1 MRAQRASRSPD
12 LPDGQLVS
20 WQGATLRVRPVR
32 LRRRSDFCN
41 GTFSL
46 HDLLPWERNR
56 WRRSMKNDR
65 ASPWSF
71 LSDTMERVWCYDN
84 QVSSLNWGMRQH
96 APDGTKGNKFSWKP
110 EEICP
115 GELEPYRVFHF
126 LLAPRGRRR
135 ADSESKE
142 VDGEETEKVRGSL
155 ETHELCRRSSSLKS
169 EMLQELHDAGLPS
182 SSSTSCYSC
191 RTHLQTQQQPHAR
204 CSLRPCHF
212 QGPSH
217 VLRTH
222 TDARPRT
229 TSTCTAERSILPDG
243 AGWNALLNSEWNDAA
258 KEKDSTH
265 RRDIC
270 YLDSPGIGG
279 NFMFLVRRQ
288 FHAVLIRSGPN
299 SLGDMMSME
308 IFENGRYP
316 SQSHSHGRCR
326 NSAKNIKNTERH
338 GYMFDFGDHFGLC
351 FDDSMVTRILLCQQ
365 YVKQITQ
372 DRTRW
377 LKLIYSGGSTSV
389 QKSSDIILSLALY
402 SHCWRMWNYSQWNI
416 RGTDS
421 ADRFRMGNSRCG
433 RYNSCF
439 PYLLSCLP
447 HLVHESKSYIYQNL
461 KKGQQRWHNDNKLP
475 SDNSVLTREIISF
488 PFKTR
493 TTRTTRREDGGR
505 LNWKLRFT
513 EWQFFE
519 HEPTGTEML
528 NHVGRLIRASLR
540 PGPPG
545 AARPG
550 PPGAARLELTA
561 MRLGRLA
568 MRLGR
573 SAMRLGQL
581 PLL

>member
-1 MRAQRASRSPD
+1 MRYERYYTD
-12 LPDGQLVS
+12 
-20 WQGATLRVRPVR
+20 TLY
-32 LRRRSDFCN
+32 
-41 GTFSL
+41 TI
-46 HDLLPWERNR
+46 
-56 WRRSMKNDR
+56 
-65 ASPWSF
+65 
-71 LSDTMERVWCYDN
+71 T
-84 QVSSLNWGMRQH
+84 
-96 APDGTKGNKFSWKP
+96 
-110 EEICP
+110 
-115 GELEPYRVFHF
+115 
-126 LLAPRGRRR
+126 
-135 ADSESKE
+135 
-142 VDGEETEKVRGSL
+142 
-155 ETHELCRRSSSLKS
+155 
-169 EMLQELHDAGLPS
+169 DAGLPS

-204 CSLRPCHF
+204 CSLRPCRF

-377 LKLIYSGGSTSV
+377 LKLIYSGGSTDNAFQYLFRRRKNYLHLDFSI
-389 QKSSDIILSLALY
+389 STLPTLPCRYYGLLLYWYGFEIGTALIN
-402 SHCWRMWNYSQWNI
+402 WLGP
-416 RGTDS
+416 RGCNNKTNTDKRKT
-421 ADRFRMGNSRCG
+421 DVRG
-433 RYNSCF
+433 R
-439 PYLLSCLP
+439 
-447 HLVHESKSYIYQNL
+447 HH
-461 KKGQQRWHNDNKLP
+461 G
-475 SDNSVLTREIISF
+475 
-488 PFKTR
+488 
-493 TTRTTRREDGGR
+493 
-505 LNWKLRFT
+505 
-513 EWQFFE
+513 
-519 HEPTGTEML
+519 
-528 NHVGRLIRASLR
+528 
-540 PGPPG
+540 
-545 AARPG
+545 
-550 PPGAARLELTA
+550 
-561 MRLGRLA
+561 
-568 MRLGR
+568 
-573 SAMRLGQL
+573 
-581 PLL
+581 